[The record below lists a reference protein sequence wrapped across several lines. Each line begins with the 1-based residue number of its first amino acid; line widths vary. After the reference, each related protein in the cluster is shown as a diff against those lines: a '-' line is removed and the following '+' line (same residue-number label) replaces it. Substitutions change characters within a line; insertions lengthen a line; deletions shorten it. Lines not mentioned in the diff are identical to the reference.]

1 MGESPRPILGHSWEW
16 QQAYSTSAPED
27 GAQRDV
33 VAQLALP
40 IRASQTPEQARR
52 VEMLEAQ
59 ISLMDPRNAQRL
71 YTRLT
76 GQSDALGNLFHLTL
90 HPTTIK
96 SLLGQLDAKRHDFD
110 RGTAPVNRGTDNRQI
125 PHLRPGPLGPIPP
138 EPKPPPAQKKTPP
151 WDTTHDRPWQ
161 YPVPP
166 PWMSDEGQQMDPGG
180 SKSQSWIRSSLMAAA
195 GALGTVVSVG
205 VRAVTTAGMEEAL
218 GAAWLVFQITEAE
231 PAALIG
237 MAGEAAAEAILPEI
251 LGVDPIAVRNLNLIK
266 PNFPALDLISPRWL
280 AQVKTRGVLS
290 TLAAS
295 ALTEQLRSQYCSD
308 LLDMIT
314 GGKKVDDAAEI
325 LLRNRGKLGRAWP
338 RDLRATTREGVSKYI
353 REKTVLLVP
362 NDHVQPLRRTLGKDL
377 YRRLKENKRWL
388 DQLGI
393 KNSRELSAF
402 VNGQTDRIQSMGPSS
417 ADFRLM
423 AETAANHLPEEVN
436 GKFRKKFAK
445 ILDQAKKRIRK

>member
-1 MGESPRPILGHSWEW
+1 MG
-16 QQAYSTSAPED
+16 
-27 GAQRDV
+27 
-33 VAQLALP
+33 
-40 IRASQTPEQARR
+40 
-52 VEMLEAQ
+52 
-59 ISLMDPRNAQRL
+59 
-71 YTRLT
+71 
-76 GQSDALGNLFHLTL
+76 
-90 HPTTIK
+90 
-96 SLLGQLDAKRHDFD
+96 
-110 RGTAPVNRGTDNRQI
+110 
-125 PHLRPGPLGPIPP
+125 
-138 EPKPPPAQKKTPP
+138 
-151 WDTTHDRPWQ
+151 
-161 YPVPP
+161 
-166 PWMSDEGQQMDPGG
+166 PGG
-180 SKSQSWIRSSLMAAA
+180 SKSQGWIRSSLMAAA

-251 LGVDPIAVRNLNLIK
+251 LGVDPVAVRNLNAIM

-314 GGKKVDDAAEI
+314 GSKKIDDAAEI

-353 REKTVLLVP
+353 REKTILLVP
-362 NDHVQPLRRTLGKDL
+362 DDHVQPLARTLGKDL

-402 VNGQTDRIQSMGPSS
+402 VNGQIDRIQSMGPSS

-423 AETAANHLPEEVN
+423 AETAANHLPPEVN
-436 GKFRKKFAK
+436 EKFRKKFAR
-445 ILDQAKKRIRK
+445 ILAQAKKRIRK